1 LLVSVHEAFARDGR
15 VIVSN
20 GVLRLV
26 KQQR

>member
-1 LLVSVHEAFARDGR
+1 LLALNHEAFARDGQ

>member
-1 LLVSVHEAFARDGR
+1 LLVPAHEAFARDGR

-26 KQQR
+26 KQHR